1 MIKMETGSLYKT
13 LFGESKHKI
22 IRGVLV
28 EEGIINNL
36 ASIAGLFKLGFEAK
50 KIALTGKY

>member
-1 MIKMETGSLYKT
+1 MIKMERGSLYKT

-50 KIALTGKY
+50 KTALTGKY